1 MVGSLLSRA
10 FGFSAS
16 SSTHSAVR
24 HSVAGVMARSCGA
37 GETCAIRELAGP
49 APLGGAA
56 DFALQDELHTQLY
69 LPAPRY
75 VLVRPPSAWS

>member
-1 MVGSLLSRA
+1 
-10 FGFSAS
+10 
-16 SSTHSAVR
+16 
-24 HSVAGVMARSCGA
+24 MARSCGA

-75 VLVRPPSAWS
+75 VLVRPPSA